1 MINCHLAYWP
11 PQLNVKLIPKELKY
25 KIREKYE
32 EEFFPW
38 MENNWKLCTGVD
50 NIEFDEWSNSSYGI
64 KRYGGLLN
72 FMDDEDWSERLP
84 EFQEYISHLNR
95 LRPHK
100 QFKDVF
106 PELNIDMM
114 K

>member
-1 MINCHLAYWP
+1 
-11 PQLNVKLIPKELKY
+11 
-25 KIREKYE
+25 
-32 EEFFPW
+32 
-38 MENNWKLCTGVD
+38 
-50 NIEFDEWSNSSYGI
+50 
-64 KRYGGLLN
+64 
-72 FMDDEDWSERLP
+72 MDSEDWSERLP

-100 QFKDVF
+100 QFKEVF